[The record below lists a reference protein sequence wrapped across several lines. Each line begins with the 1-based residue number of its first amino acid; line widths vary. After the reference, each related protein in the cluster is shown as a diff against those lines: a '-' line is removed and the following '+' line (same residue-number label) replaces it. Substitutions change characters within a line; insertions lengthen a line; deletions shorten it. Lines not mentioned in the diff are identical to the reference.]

1 MTNAPTLPLDGIR
14 ILDFTQVMLGPCATQ
29 MLGDFGADVIKV
41 ERPGAGDLS
50 RTFFGET
57 SEEAMNNAVYSSLNR
72 NKRSI
77 EVDTKIEAGRQIIY
91 DLVKVSDVIVNNFRA
106 GVMDRLGFGYEKLKE
121 INPRIIFASGTGF
134 GDAGPYA
141 HKGGQDILAQ
151 AMTGVMDKTADP
163 SIPRSVYPTALCD
176 YSASMH
182 LVQGIM
188 AALMVREKTGTG
200 QKVDVSLYDSML
212 AMQMQEAAYWNQHR
226 EVLNWAAMPLIG
238 LFETTDG
245 AIVMVGAFK
254 ANPLQD
260 ICKALQI
267 EDLSVDYPDFASQI
281 KNKKLLQDTFREN
294 FALNSTEYW
303 LAQLEEQDLLCAPVR
318 SLGEALDDP
327 QTAVNNILLKMDHPI
342 LGDFTVV
349 GSPVHLSEAPA
360 SVRRTP
366 PRLGEHTEEIMREF
380 GLVSGGDS
388 ATV

>member
-1 MTNAPTLPLDGIR
+1 MAGASAAAEASSGARVLLLEREEQPGFHSTGRSAAAYIPSYDYDNLSLRMLTN
-14 ILDFTQVMLGPCATQ
+14 C
-29 MLGDFGADVIKV
+29 
-41 ERPGAGDLS
+41 S
-50 RTFFGET
+50 RELLIDPPEYF
-57 SEEAMNNAVYSSLNR
+57 
-72 NKRSI
+72 
-77 EVDTKIEAGRQIIY
+77 
-91 DLVKVSDVIVNNFRA
+91 
-106 GVMDRLGFGYEKLKE
+106 
-121 INPRIIFASGTGF
+121 
-134 GDAGPYA
+134 
-141 HKGGQDILAQ
+141 
-151 AMTGVMDKTADP
+151 KT
-163 SIPRSVYPTALCD
+163 
-176 YSASMH
+176 SASMH